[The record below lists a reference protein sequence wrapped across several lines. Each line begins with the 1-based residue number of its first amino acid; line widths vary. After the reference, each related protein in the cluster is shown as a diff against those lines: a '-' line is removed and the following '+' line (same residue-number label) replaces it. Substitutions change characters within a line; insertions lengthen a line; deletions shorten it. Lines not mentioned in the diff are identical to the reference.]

1 MAAQPVDLIEVTDVP
16 AEVAD
21 PHRFLEV
28 LEGERASA
36 FAGTVQRAQH
46 LLAGRRVWN
55 INSTARGGGVAELL
69 AALLPYARGTGIDA
83 RWLVIGGDDRFF
95 TVTKRIHNR
104 LHGMAGDGEEL
115 SEPDRHHYEAVLT
128 AQAGQLHERIRPDD
142 IVILHDPQTAGLAP
156 HLRTTGAALIWRCHV
171 GTDSPNTIARQAWS
185 WLLRYVECADCYVFS
200 RRAYA
205 WDCLDERRTRVV
217 APSIDPFSN
226 KNRML
231 DARAVDEILSA
242 AGILRTVS
250 GDAEYVKTDG
260 QVARVEHTA
269 VMLESEPL
277 EVATPLVVQIS
288 RWDRLKDPL
297 GVMEGFV
304 SGVLP
309 RCDAQLLL
317 AGPNVEGVDD
327 DPEGA
332 EVYAE
337 VARSWQ
343 MLAPDARRRVHLAC
357 LPTYD
362 EDENA
367 VMVNALQRRASIIVQ
382 KSLAEGFGLT
392 VAEAMWKSRP
402 VVASE
407 VGGIRDQIEEGIS
420 GVLLHDP
427 RDPTEFGTAVCA
439 LLEDEALCARLGS
452 AAHARVE
459 QAFLGAR
466 HLSQYVDICADLL
479 RDRDCSA

>member
-1 MAAQPVDLIEVTDVP
+1 MS
-16 AEVAD
+16 
-21 PHRFLEV
+21 
-28 LEGERASA
+28 G
-36 FAGTVQRAQH
+36 
-46 LLAGRRVWN
+46 
-55 INSTARGGGVAELL
+55 STRPTQSHARHGW
-69 AALLPYARGTGIDA
+69 LLP
-83 RWLVIGGDDRFF
+83 
-95 TVTKRIHNR
+95 
-104 LHGMAGDGEEL
+104 
-115 SEPDRHHYEAVLT
+115 
-128 AQAGQLHERIRPDD
+128 
-142 IVILHDPQTAGLAP
+142 
-156 HLRTTGAALIWRCHV
+156 
-171 GTDSPNTIARQAWS
+171 
-185 WLLRYVECADCYVFS
+185 YVECADCYVFS

-217 APSIDPFSN
+217 APSIDPFST
-226 KNRML
+226 KNCML

-242 AGILRTVS
+242 AGILRTVA

-269 VMLESEPL
+269 VMLEVRAARSRHSAGRADLTMGPPQGPAGSHGRFREWRPSPL
-277 EVATPLVVQIS
+277 RRATPAC
-288 RWDRLKDPL
+288 R
-297 GVMEGFV
+297 
-304 SGVLP
+304 
-309 RCDAQLLL
+309 AQC
-317 AGPNVEGVDD
+317 AGVDD

-343 MLAPDARRRVHLAC
+343 LLAPHARRLVHLAC
-357 LPTYD
+357 LPMYD
-362 EDENA
+362 EQENA
-367 VMVNALQRRASIIVQ
+367 MIVNALQRRASIIVQ

-466 HLSQYVDICADLL
+466 HLGQYVDICADLL